1 MITMNL
7 YAATLTLFFVMNP
20 LGNIPVFVSVLQ
32 HIEPK
37 RQKKIIIRESFIAL
51 LILIIFL
58 FSGKQILHSMSISE
72 SALSIAGGMILFLIS
87 IKMIFPGY
95 EAREIPKA
103 EPFLVPLAVP
113 LFAGPAAMTMTMLLA
128 EQNIWVTF
136 IALLISW
143 ALSAL
148 LLLAS
153 FRISKIMGMRG
164 LTAIERLM
172 GMLLTTIAIQM
183 FLSGINSYFHLS

>member
-1 MITMNL
+1 MSLNL
-7 YAATLTLFFVMNP
+7 YAAAITLFFVMNP

-51 LILIIFL
+51 LILLVFL
-58 FSGKQILHSMSISE
+58 FAGKHILHSLNVSE
-72 SALSIAGGMILFLIS
+72 SALSIAGGMILFLIA

-95 EAREIPKA
+95 EARDIPKA

-113 LFAGPAAMTMTMLLA
+113 MFAGPAAMTMTMLLA
-128 EQNIWVTF
+128 EQNIWITL

-143 ALSAL
+143 ALSAAIL
-148 LLLAS
+148 IAC
-153 FRISKIMGMRG
+153 FRISKLMGVRG
-164 LTAIERLM
+164 LTAVERLM

-183 FLSGINSYFHLS
+183 FLSGINNYFHLS

>member
-1 MITMNL
+1 MSMNL
-7 YAATLTLFFVMNP
+7 YTATLTLFFVMNP

-51 LILIIFL
+51 LILVLFL
-58 FSGKQILHSMSISE
+58 FSGKKILHSMNISE
-72 SALSIAGGMILFLIS
+72 SALSIAGGMILFLIA

-95 EAREIPKA
+95 EVRDIPKA

-128 EQNIWVTF
+128 EQNIWTTF

-143 ALSAL
+143 AISST

-153 FRISKIMGMRG
+153 FRISKIMGVRG
-164 LTAIERLM
+164 LTAVERLM
-172 GMLLTTIAIQM
+172 GMLLTTLAIQM
-183 FLSGINSYFHLS
+183 FLSGINSYFNLS